1 MEKVNKKAAEKYINA
16 YKALIDA
23 AQEIT
28 GKWFNH
34 PNEFGEFKVGDIYLR
49 ESRKNDWPNNPEK
62 WYFYIRDISFGQSG
76 NNRRLYDLEI
86 KFSSLEPETNTY
98 IEKYLYNLEEEG
110 FKKINYL
117 KGRLPYFG
125 LETGFQIQSLSGSL
139 ARLSVSPNSLV
150 VEGFLIDS
158 SLVLVRFKKEE
169 DERLYL
175 LYPHEINKI

>member
-28 GKWFNH
+28 SEWFNH
-34 PNEFGEFKVGDIYLR
+34 PNEFGEFKVGDIYFR
-49 ESRKNDWPNNPEK
+49 EKSKKNDYPNDPK
-62 WYFYIRDISFGQSG
+62 RWYFYITDIAFCQSG
-76 NNRRLYDLEI
+76 NNRRLYDLQI
-86 KFSSLEPETNTY
+86 KFSPLDPVQNNISQY
-98 IEKYLYNLEEEG
+98 IYNLEEEG

-125 LETGFQIQSLSGSL
+125 LETGFQITSLSGSL
-139 ARLSVSPNSLV
+139 AHLASPYSLV

-158 SLVLVRFKKEE
+158 PLVLVRLKKEE
-169 DERLYL
+169 NEGLYL

>member
-1 MEKVNKKAAEKYINA
+1 MKEVNKKAAEKYINA

-23 AQEIT
+23 GQEIT
-28 GKWFNH
+28 DEWFNH
-34 PNEFGEFKVGDIYLR
+34 PNEFGEFKIGDIYFR
-49 ESRKNDWPNNPEK
+49 ESGKNDWPNNPKK

-86 KFSSLEPETNTY
+86 KFGSLEPEGHTY
-98 IEKYLYNLEEEG
+98 IGKYLYNLEEEG

-117 KGRLPYFG
+117 KGRLPYFD
-125 LETGFQIQSLSGSL
+125 LETGFQIPSLSGSL
-139 ARLSVSPNSLV
+139 ARLTVSPNSWV

-158 SLVLVRFKKEE
+158 PLVLVRFEN
-169 DERLYL
+169 ERLYL